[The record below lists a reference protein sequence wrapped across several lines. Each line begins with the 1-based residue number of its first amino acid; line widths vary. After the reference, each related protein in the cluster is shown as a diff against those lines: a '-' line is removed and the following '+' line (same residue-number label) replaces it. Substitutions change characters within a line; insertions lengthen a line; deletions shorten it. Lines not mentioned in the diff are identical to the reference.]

1 MIALLIILILTG
13 CSRSEVVEMPLTK
26 ASDTAMYYRPRPPKQ
41 DTTRREISFDVTV
54 EGWNEITI
62 KEE

>member
-13 CSRSEVVEMPLTK
+13 CSMSEVVEMPLTK
-26 ASDTAMYYRPRPPKQ
+26 ASDTAMYYRPRLPKQ

-62 KEE
+62 KE